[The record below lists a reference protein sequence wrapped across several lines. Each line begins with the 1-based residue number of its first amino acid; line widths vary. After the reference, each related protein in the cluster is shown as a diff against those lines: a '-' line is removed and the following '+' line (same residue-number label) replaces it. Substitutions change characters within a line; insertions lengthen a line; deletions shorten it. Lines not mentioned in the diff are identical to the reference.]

1 MSAQCAVCGA
11 PAPPPFRPPRPE
23 QAPDLDG
30 RPGEP
35 ARSTLRRWVA
45 RCRSCGACGP
55 DLTRLPNVAAKTV
68 DCEAYRAI
76 PSAFLR
82 AAAICRAAGDAAGA
96 AEATLQ
102 AAWEADD
109 AGRDARA
116 LRLGAIADWGEA
128 NWGEANWGEV
138 GSPDQ
143 ALRLLDVLRR
153 AEAFER
159 AQARAEALA
168 TRPLDEV
175 GVRLLA
181 FQRERI
187 AARDAGRY
195 LISSALRPPARTP
208 HVTHGQP
215 AAASFWRRLTGR

>member
-11 PAPPPFRPPRPE
+11 AVPPLFRPPPPE

-45 RCRSCGACGP
+45 RCRGCGACGP
-55 DLTRLPNVAAKTV
+55 DLARLPSVAAETV
-68 DCEAYRAI
+68 GGEAYRAI

-116 LRLGAIADWGEA
+116 LRLAAVAHWGEA
-128 NWGEANWGEV
+128 NWGEA

-153 AEAFER
+153 AEAFEW

-187 AARDAGRY
+187 AAHDAGRH

-208 HVTHGQP
+208 HVTHGRP
-215 AAASFWRRLTGR
+215 SAVGFWRRLTGR

>member
-11 PAPPPFRPPRPE
+11 SIAAPFRPPPPE

-45 RCRSCGACGP
+45 RCRNCGACGP
-55 DLTRLPNVAAKTV
+55 DLARLPGTAANTV
-68 DCEAYRAI
+68 RSEAYRATA
-76 PSAFLR
+76 SAFLR
-82 AAAICRAAGDAAGA
+82 SATICRDAGDLAEA

-109 AGRDARA
+109 AGRDARGLRLAAVAAWGEPDSPERA
-116 LRLGAIADWGEA
+116 LRTI
-128 NWGEANWGEV
+128 
-138 GSPDQ
+138 
-143 ALRLLDVLRR
+143 DVLRR
-153 AEAFER
+153 AEAFDA
-159 AQARAEALA
+159 AQARADALGSQ
-168 TRPLDEV
+168 RLDEA

-187 AARDAGRY
+187 DARDAGRH

-208 HVTHGQP
+208 HVTHGKP
-215 AAASFWRRLTGR
+215 APGGFWRRLTARR